1 MPNINLF
8 PLSIIKEEIS
18 LNEDEKKNMINEI
31 KLMISQP
38 EKKNNRNDESS
49 WTGDTQGFEYLFKNK
64 KFNPLLIEIRK
75 YLTKYINH
83 LGIDENKI
91 DLYMTRSWATVSMGK
106 ERISK
111 HKHKQSHISF
121 AYYLKKNEEDSNIV
135 FFDENYQNEI
145 IPGLFV
151 SSTIK
156 NKGIMKKLN
165 LVNAVSV
172 DIKVKED
179 DIIIF
184 PSKALHGTQAYRNN
198 NERISISG
206 DIICVARDSNLLET
220 MMPPIS
226 NWDKI

>member
-1 MPNINLF
+1 MTNINLF

-18 LNEDEKKNMINEI
+18 LNKEEKKNMIDEI

-64 KFNPLLIEIRK
+64 KFHPLLIEIKK
-75 YLTKYINH
+75 YLKKYINH

-151 SSTIK
+151 SSTVK
-156 NKGIMKKLN
+156 NEGIMKNLN
-165 LVNAVSV
+165 LMNAVSV
-172 DIKVKED
+172 DIKVKEN

-206 DIICVARDSNLLET
+206 DIICVAKDSNLLET

>member
-121 AYYLKKNEEDSNIV
+121 AYYLKKNDEDSNIV

>member
-1 MPNINLF
+1 MTNINLF

-18 LNEDEKKNMINEI
+18 LNKDEKKNMINEI

-151 SSTIK
+151 SSTVK
-156 NKGIMKKLN
+156 NEGIMKNLN
-165 LVNAVSV
+165 LMNAVSV
-172 DIKVKED
+172 DIKVKEN

-206 DIICVARDSNLLET
+206 DIICVAKDSNLLET

>member
-1 MPNINLF
+1 MTNINLF

-18 LNEDEKKNMINEI
+18 LNKDEKKNMIDEI

-151 SSTIK
+151 SSTVK
-156 NKGIMKKLN
+156 NEGIMKNLN
-165 LVNAVSV
+165 LMNAVSV
-172 DIKVKED
+172 DIKVKEN

-206 DIICVARDSNLLET
+206 DIICVAKDSNLLET